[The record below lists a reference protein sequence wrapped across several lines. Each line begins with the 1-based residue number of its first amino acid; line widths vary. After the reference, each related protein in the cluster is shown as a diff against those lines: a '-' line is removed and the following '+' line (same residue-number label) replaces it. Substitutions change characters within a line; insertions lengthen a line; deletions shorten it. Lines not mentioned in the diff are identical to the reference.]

1 MYTETYRVLK
11 AGLDTTQL
19 YASTQLLVLEHQV
32 CKRSAVQGVMIT
44 RVLFPFD
51 GENISGRE
59 LGTPSLV
66 RSRFNNQRVF

>member
-11 AGLDTTQL
+11 AGLNTTQL
-19 YASTQLLVLEHQV
+19 CASTQALVLEHQV
-32 CKRSAVQGVMIT
+32 WTARRRSAVQGVRIT

-59 LGTPSLV
+59 LGTFLC
-66 RSRFNNQRVF
+66 